1 MSRIDIVAELECIEK
16 QQQMAYM
23 NQQVVVAGKTTMS
36 GPLAIQ
42 ALYIAY
48 QHEQAKLS
56 DALNVP
62 VYIHASYTAP
72 GSPSVHEPH

>member
-1 MSRIDIVAELECIEK
+1 MKNRP
-16 QQQMAYM
+16 M
-23 NQQVVVAGKTTMS
+23 VVAGKTTMS